1 MYDNNKYKGLRRQL
15 VEKLIRKGISN
26 KDVLKAIEVIPRH
39 LYMETGLE
47 SLAYEDKAFP
57 IAAEQTISQPYTVAF
72 QTELLNLKRG
82 QKVLEIGTGSG
93 YQTSILVNLGY
104 KVYTIERQS
113 ELFKK
118 TNILLR
124 KTGFMPKKVIFGD
137 GHKGLNE
144 FAPYD
149 GILVTAGSKNI
160 PKNLLSQIKLGGCLV
175 IPIGIK
181 TQIMTRI
188 KRDSENN
195 FTKETF
201 GEFRFVPL
209 LKDKI

>member
-15 VEKLIRKGISN
+15 VEKLIKKGISN

-39 LYMETGLE
+39 LYMEIGLE

-137 GHKGLNE
+137 GYKGLNE

>member
-1 MYDNNKYKGLRRQL
+1 MFDNNKYKGLRRQL
-15 VEKLIRKGISN
+15 VEKLIKKGISN

-72 QTELLNLKRG
+72 QTELLNLKRS

-118 TNILLR
+118 TNTLLR
-124 KTGFMPKKVIFGD
+124 KTGFMPKKI
-137 GHKGLNE
+137 
-144 FAPYD
+144 
-149 GILVTAGSKNI
+149 I
-160 PKNLLSQIKLGGCLV
+160 
-175 IPIGIK
+175 
-181 TQIMTRI
+181 
-188 KRDSENN
+188 
-195 FTKETF
+195 
-201 GEFRFVPL
+201 
-209 LKDKI
+209 